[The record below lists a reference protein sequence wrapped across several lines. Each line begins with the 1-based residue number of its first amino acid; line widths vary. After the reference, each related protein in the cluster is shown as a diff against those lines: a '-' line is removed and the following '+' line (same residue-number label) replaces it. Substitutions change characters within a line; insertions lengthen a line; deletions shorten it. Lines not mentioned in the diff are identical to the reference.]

1 MSYDFNTGIE
11 PCPHVIM
18 GERYVVNTTD
28 FRTLN
33 LAADTSINMRAPI
46 NGQSVVTVRI
56 SGELVDPDDPTYGYS
71 ILADPNRLTEQGVQ
85 FYKIVFDKPVRWFI
99 PLIEVGYITLQP
111 YCLRCSAQGQF
122 NDFEESSTGSFI
134 RVADTDKLVQ
144 RVLKFVLTSKCTFY
158 PQFTCPI
165 KDYIGQK
172 FGTTITQE
180 DIASEIMASLQ
191 DLKTVQQAQR
201 TVQPLSQKEMLKD
214 ITGISTT
221 MPDPTAVFVQASI
234 TSYGTQSS
242 PVSVNFSMSSTR
254 NLVGPQVGN
263 N

>member
-1 MSYDFNTGIE
+1 MSYDFGTGLI
-11 PCPHVIM
+11 PCPHEITW
-18 GERYVVNTTD
+18 ERYVIDTVD
-28 FRTLN
+28 FQTLH
-33 LAADTSINMRAPI
+33 LAANPQLNMRAPI
-46 NGQSVVTVRI
+46 NGQAVVQVLI
-56 SGELVDPDDPTYGYS
+56 SGKLVQPNDQTYGYVF
-71 ILADPNRLTEQGVQ
+71 LPDTNRLLTDAQ
-85 FYKIVFDKPVRWFI
+85 FYKILFKKQVRWFV
-99 PLIEVGYITLQP
+99 PLIEVNYITLQP